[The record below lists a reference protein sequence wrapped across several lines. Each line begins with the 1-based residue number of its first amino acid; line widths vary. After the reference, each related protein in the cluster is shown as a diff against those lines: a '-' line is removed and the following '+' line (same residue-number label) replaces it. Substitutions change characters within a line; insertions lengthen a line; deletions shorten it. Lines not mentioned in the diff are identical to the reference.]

1 MKTILAVLA
10 LGLSSTASAGGNYT
24 PYTVPPLPG
33 AQITV
38 GGTANGVGVGIPAYS
53 NSSLPSMITTP
64 SGTYVVVP
72 NYSTGAVQ
80 AVIQVSGSGK

>member
-1 MKTILAVLA
+1 MNTTLKA
-10 LGLSSTASAGGNYT
+10 LLLLLPISAQAGGNYT

-38 GGTANGVGVGIPAYS
+38 GGSANGVGVGIPAYS

-80 AVIQVSGSGK
+80 AVIQVAGPAK